1 MRNISKGRRV
11 AIYIGLV
18 LWMLI
23 NLFPV
28 YWMFTFSLKNNAE
41 IFGENVIGLPKQWLW
56 SNYSSALNTGKMGR
70 YFLGTTGVDSD
81 MVMFSFRWTRLP
93 SARGVFLPYET

>member
-11 AIYIGLV
+11 AIYIGLI

-28 YWMFTFSLKNNAE
+28 YWMFTFSLKSNAE
-41 IFGENVIGLPKQWLW
+41 IFGDNVVGLPKQWLW
-56 SNYSSALNTGKMGR
+56 SNYTSALNTGRMGK
-70 YFLGTTGVDSD
+70 YFLNSTIVA
-81 MVMFSFRWTRLP
+81 VAWPWL
-93 SARGVFLPYET
+93 